1 MKRNLLSSAIIVAI
15 MALGLTGC
23 DDKKAE
29 TETPPPANSQP
40 AAPDKYQQGSDY
52 QKAYLTYD
60 SVDFKRVVLFV
71 HLSVNQLLKSPLTV
85 YLEHIGGDFL
95 CITAFRAGRSV
106 SGRGFFRRVKLDCY
120 IALGV

>member
-1 MKRNLLSSAIIVAI
+1 MISSHSRDHRDYSCKHKQYHHPRRQREFIYQY
-15 MALGLTGC
+15 T
-23 DDKKAE
+23 
-29 TETPPPANSQP
+29 

-71 HLSVNQLLKSPLTV
+71 HLSVNQLLKPPLTV

-95 CITAFRAGRSV
+95 CITAFRTGRSV
-106 SGRGFFRRVKLDCY
+106 GGRGFFRRVKLDCY
-120 IALGV
+120 IALGI